1 MLAYVSEPMPKASK
15 SDEAKDDTSVLFI
28 RGVPRVMQAKLKAM
42 AALNQQSLGQYVM
55 DLFEKHLEELERKGM
70 LPKGK

>member
-1 MLAYVSEPMPKASK
+1 MSKAPRRD
-15 SDEAKDDTSVLFI
+15 DEMDDTSVLFI
-28 RGVPRVMQAKLKAM
+28 RGVPRTMQAKMKAM

-55 DLFEKHLEELERKGM
+55 DLFGKHLEELEKKGL

>member
-1 MLAYVSEPMPKASK
+1 MPKPSR
-15 SDEAKDDTSVLFI
+15 SDDEKDDTSVLFI
-28 RGVPRVMQAKLKAM
+28 RGVPRTMQAKLKAM
-42 AALNQQSLGQYVM
+42 AALNQQSLAQYVT

>member
-1 MLAYVSEPMPKASK
+1 M
-15 SDEAKDDTSVLFI
+15 LFI
-28 RGVPRVMQAKLKAM
+28 RGVPRTMQAKLKAM

-55 DLFEKHLEELERKGM
+55 DLFGKHLDDLEKKGL

>member
-1 MLAYVSEPMPKASK
+1 MFTGMPKGSH
-15 SDEAKDDTSVLFI
+15 SDDEKDDTSVLFI

-55 DLFEKHLEELERKGM
+55 DLFDKHLEDLEKKGM

>member
-1 MLAYVSEPMPKASK
+1 MLAYASDMPKIMRP
-15 SDEAKDDTSVLFI
+15 DEEKDGTSVLFI
-28 RGVPRVMQAKLKAM
+28 RGVPRTMQAKMKAM

-55 DLFEKHLEELERKGM
+55 ELIGKHLEELEKKGL

>member
-1 MLAYVSEPMPKASK
+1 MIGLLLDILAVSEGFL
-15 SDEAKDDTSVLFI
+15 VLT
-28 RGVPRVMQAKLKAM
+28 VLV
-42 AALNQQSLGQYVM
+42 QQSLAQYVT

>member
-1 MLAYVSEPMPKASK
+1 MFTGMPKGSR
-15 SDEAKDDTSVLFI
+15 SDDEKDDTSVLFI

-55 DLFEKHLEELERKGM
+55 DLFDKHLEDLEKKGM

>member
-1 MLAYVSEPMPKASK
+1 MLSYASAMSKALRSN
-15 SDEAKDDTSVLFI
+15 DGKDDTSVLFI
-28 RGVPRVMQAKLKAM
+28 RGVPRTMQAKMKAM

-55 DLFEKHLEELERKGM
+55 DLFEKHLEELEKKGL

>member
-1 MLAYVSEPMPKASK
+1 
-15 SDEAKDDTSVLFI
+15 
-28 RGVPRVMQAKLKAM
+28 MQAKMKAM

>member
-1 MLAYVSEPMPKASK
+1 MPKPSR
-15 SDEAKDDTSVLFI
+15 SDEEKDDTSVLFI
-28 RGVPRVMQAKLKAM
+28 RGVPRTMQAKLKAM
-42 AALNQQSLGQYVM
+42 AALNQQSLAHYVT

>member
-1 MLAYVSEPMPKASK
+1 MSKAQRP
-15 SDEAKDDTSVLFI
+15 DDDKDDTSVLFI
-28 RGVPRVMQAKLKAM
+28 RGVPRTMQAKMKAM

-55 DLFEKHLEELERKGM
+55 DLFGRHLEELEKKGF